1 MPVAR
6 KYNSAMSA
14 PPISVSPGAAR
25 YISGYSPQLIAQ
37 TTASIT
43 SGQLGPVLRQRY
55 PQAHAVRNERALQTY
70 VTDLKNQ
77 YQRNAP
83 PLSHIGYDNHIHVI
97 RNALGT
103 HTTISRV
110 QGTRLKS
117 KREIRIATLFRTM
130 PEEFLR
136 MIVVHELAHLRERD
150 HDKAFYQLCCHMEP
164 DYHQLEFELRAYLCW
179 LEATGEAMWE

>member
-1 MPVAR
+1 MPDT
-6 KYNSAMSA
+6 
-14 PPISVSPGAAR
+14 PPSPTLASTR
-25 YISGYSPQLIAQ
+25 YLVGYSSHLVAQ
-37 TTASIT
+37 TAQMIAN
-43 SGQLGPVLRQRY
+43 GQLGPALLARY
-55 PQAHAVRNERALQTY
+55 PQVHEVRNERALQEY
-70 VTDLKNQ
+70 VNELKSR

-83 PLSHIGYDNHIHVI
+83 PLSRIIYDNNIHVI

-110 QGTRLKS
+110 QGKRLKS

-130 PEEFLR
+130 PEAFLR

-164 DYHQLEFELRAYLCW
+164 DYHQLEFDLRAYLCW
-179 LEATGEAMWE
+179 LESTGQAMWD